1 MIHYLYLHVFE
12 HGHFVQ
18 SPTYEVLNMNYSLM
32 DLYYLYHPYFS
43 LIYLDSGGCEIQS
56 KNTGHFWKIISE
68 RGYYRLFHKYKLS
81 DSYHSQT
88 SCGSIEDC
96 LLNIVDHAEYIL
108 RKKHIYLSD
117 CPGLFQE
124 IINTYA
130 SYPL

>member
-1 MIHYLYLHVFE
+1 
-12 HGHFVQ
+12 
-18 SPTYEVLNMNYSLM
+18 MNYSLM

-96 LLNIVDHAEYIL
+96 LLNIVDHDEYIL

-117 CPGLFQE
+117 CPELFQE

-130 SYPL
+130 LYPL